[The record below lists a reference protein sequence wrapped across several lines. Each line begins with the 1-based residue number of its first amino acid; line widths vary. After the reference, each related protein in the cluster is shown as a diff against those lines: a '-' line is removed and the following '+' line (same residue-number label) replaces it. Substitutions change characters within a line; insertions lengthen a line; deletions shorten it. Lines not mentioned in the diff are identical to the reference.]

1 MVEPQEESKITTPT
15 TIAVFAFD
23 HAIIFNAPFT
33 RVEVEVVAAAPF
45 TIATAATDFA
55 SATGAACTEFAEI
68 ALARVAVVEVTP
80 RLAKNCCN
88 LSIVRSTRFRAAHS

>member
-1 MVEPQEESKITTPT
+1 MVEPPAAAKITTPT

-33 RVEVEVVAAAPF
+33 RVEVEGVAAAPF

-80 RLAKNCCN
+80 RLAQNFSN
-88 LSIVRSTRFRAAHS
+88 LAIVRSTRFPAPHS